1 MSPTQVLR
9 NLRVVELGELISAAW
24 CARLLAD
31 YGAEVIK
38 VERPTQGDLARR
50 HGPFPHNEPDPE
62 RSGLFLYLNAGKL
75 GVTLDVAAPAGAD
88 LLLELVRRADV
99 LVHNHLPQELET
111 LGLTWERLRRVNPSL
126 VMTSVTPFG
135 QDGPYSRYKAYPLNA
150 SAAAGGAHRIGHPDR
165 YPIATPYARTEY
177 WGGMTAAGGVMLA
190 LHVRRRT
197 GRGQHVDI
205 SSVETMHTLSN
216 GVDTV
221 GYVDTGSV
229 TRRRGIRTPISY
241 PYTVLPC
248 KDGFFAM
255 IIANEHHWKRF
266 IEMMGSPEWS
276 GNPRY
281 QDRVAMGHDY
291 PEEVDALVKPYLAQY
306 TKRELWAMCRERSIP
321 WHAVQTVD
329 EVLEWEQ
336 FHARGYWR
344 RVRDGGGAEWTV
356 PGPPFRLTRTPAR
369 DPGPSPALGQHNQRV
384 FGELLGRSSAEL
396 ASLRKDGVI

>member
-1 MSPTQVLR
+1 
-9 NLRVVELGELISAAW
+9 
-24 CARLLAD
+24 
-31 YGAEVIK
+31 
-38 VERPTQGDLARR
+38 
-50 HGPFPHNEPDPE
+50 
-62 RSGLFLYLNAGKL
+62 
-75 GVTLDVAAPAGAD
+75 
-88 LLLELVRRADV
+88 
-99 LVHNHLPQELET
+99 
-111 LGLTWERLRRVNPSL
+111 
-126 VMTSVTPFG
+126 
-135 QDGPYSRYKAYPLNA
+135 
-150 SAAAGGAHRIGHPDR
+150 
-165 YPIATPYARTEY
+165 
-177 WGGMTAAGGVMLA
+177 
-190 LHVRRRT
+190 
-197 GRGQHVDI
+197 
-205 SSVETMHTLSN
+205 MHTLSN

-276 GNPRY
+276 RNPRY
-281 QDRVAMGHDY
+281 QDRVTMGHDY

-306 TKRELWAMCRERSIP
+306 TKRELWAMCRERGIP

-396 ASLRKDGVI
+396 ASLRKERVI